1 MDKRIFWKMCKQ
13 KFKIMQKG
21 YSRFRKSI
29 FKEYYE
35 EFCILEG
42 YNDFSYELGE
52 TMDGYIPKPSKPY
65 LQFALLRIHE
75 KAIKVFREA
84 TILMENGS
92 ASGAMAR
99 WRTLF
104 ELSVVSKVLLQYPE
118 LAEKYIN
125 YSKIDTYKAYKKLYE
140 YRDKLDL
147 VNYNFDNF
155 KEIEQEYNCAKTTFG
170 WNGKNSYEWA
180 LNDDIKSANLF
191 ELSKAVGLEHFYAY
205 IDEAHMYN
213 HPSTRFLLNDRGAKV
228 SSEEDINYLFS
239 PFEMHL
245 PMQLI
250 VSSLHQVNCSAILGY
265 AQLETTDQ
273 EQMKRFLETNAMFPE
288 TIIDIVTKKS
298 T

>member
-1 MDKRIFWKMCKQ
+1 MDKRVFYKMCKQ
-13 KFKIMQKG
+13 KFRIMQKG
-21 YSRFRKSI
+21 YSKFRKSTL
-29 FKEYYE
+29 KAYYE

-42 YNDFSYELGE
+42 YNDFSHELGR
-52 TMDGYIPKPSKPY
+52 TMDGYITKPIKPY

-75 KAIKVFREA
+75 KSIKVFREA

-118 LAEKYIN
+118 LAERYIN
-125 YSKIDTYKAYKKLYE
+125 YSKIDTYKVYKKLYE

-147 VNYNFDNF
+147 VNYSFDNF
-155 KEIEQEYNCAKTTFG
+155 KEIEQEYNCAKTSFG

-191 ELSKAVGLEHFYAY
+191 ELSKVVGLEHFYAY

-213 HPSTRFLLNDRGAKV
+213 HPSTRFLLNDRGAKA

-265 AQLETTDQ
+265 VQLDTADQ

-288 TIIDIVTKKS
+288 AIIDIVTKKNK
-298 T
+298 